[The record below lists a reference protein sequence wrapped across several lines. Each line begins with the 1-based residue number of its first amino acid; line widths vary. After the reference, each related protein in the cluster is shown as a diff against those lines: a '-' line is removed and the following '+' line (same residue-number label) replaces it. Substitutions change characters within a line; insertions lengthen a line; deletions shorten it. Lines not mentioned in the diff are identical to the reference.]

1 MYSPPINSP
10 YRANEEEIDIFLRE
24 LNQTAVEQ
32 DFKIV
37 ITGDLNLETVD
48 WESMSSEDTY
58 EERVV
63 RHLDEINLQ
72 QTLTYGDKPPLDVL
86 LTQSPERIESTQIDS
101 QLEAG
106 YTINGKRCSDHHP
119 FQVNI
124 STDISTKPP
133 PPKVQ
138 HAYHKTTLF

>member
-63 RHLDEINLQ
+63 RHMDEMNLQ
-72 QTLTYGDKPPLDVL
+72 QTLTYVYKSPLD
-86 LTQSPERIESTQIDS
+86 E
-101 QLEAG
+101 
-106 YTINGKRCSDHHP
+106 
-119 FQVNI
+119 
-124 STDISTKPP
+124 
-133 PPKVQ
+133 
-138 HAYHKTTLF
+138 